1 MKSALSIDSRWLK
14 LDNAAKIYPVVA
26 TEKNS
31 GVFRVAVILKEN
43 VDPKIL
49 SQAVEDSR
57 DRFPA
62 FFVKLHQGF
71 FWYYYE
77 PNFNPVM
84 IRNESPYI
92 CSDMSTKNNGY
103 LFKFLYFNKRISLE
117 VFHSLTDGT
126 GAFSFLKTV
135 VYRYLELKNH
145 QIINDGS
152 IISLD
157 ERPTKD
163 EIEDSYNEL
172 YTKQKRNRTPNP
184 IAYQIKGKPFID
196 QGGIGLIGVHANTNE
211 LYALA
216 KKNQASIS
224 EYLVALLS
232 YSIIQTGNQKL
243 LQKRPL
249 RISVPVNMRKVLY
262 SSSLR
267 NFSLFF
273 NTTVDTHGV
282 MLGFDTIL
290 SIIKDQFQHE
300 RTLERLQSRLNENV
314 SFEKNFIVKILPL
327 FIKKLIFKIG
337 YAIIGH
343 RPSTTS
349 LTNFGVI
356 TLPKDMTEFIDSFEF
371 NLASGKKPG
380 VAVTTYQNRTL
391 IMFNR
396 CIKSTEI
403 EHAFVKYLVNEG
415 LKISVTSNDWQ

>member
-1 MKSALSIDSRWLK
+1 MKSTLSIDSRWLR

-31 GVFRVAVILKEN
+31 GVFRVAVKLKEI

-49 SQAVEDSR
+49 SQAVEDTR
-57 DRFPA
+57 DRFPS
-62 FFVKLHQGF
+62 FFVKIHQGF

-77 PNFNPVM
+77 PNFKPV
-84 IRNESPYI
+84 IIKSESPYI
-92 CSDMSTKNNGY
+92 CADMSTKNNGY
-103 LFKFLYFNKRISLE
+103 LFKFQYFNRRISLE
-117 VFHSLTDGT
+117 VFHSLSDGT

-135 VYRYLELKNH
+135 LYRYLELKNH

-157 ERPTKD
+157 ERPSKD

-172 YTKQKRNRTPNP
+172 YTKQKIKKYPNP
-184 IAYQIKGKPFID
+184 VAYRIKGKSFKD
-196 QGGIGLIGVHANTNE
+196 HGGIGLIGVQVNTSE
-211 LYALA
+211 LYSLA
-216 KKNQASIS
+216 KKNQASVS

-232 YSIIQTGNQKL
+232 YSIIQTGNQKD

-249 RISVPVNMRKVLY
+249 RISVPVNMRNVLY
-262 SSSLR
+262 SKSLR

-273 NTTVDTHGV
+273 NTTLDTHGV

-290 SIIKDQFQHE
+290 SIIKDQFRHE

-314 SFEKNFIVKILPL
+314 GFEKNFIVRILPL

-343 RPSTTS
+343 RPTTTS
-349 LTNFGVI
+349 LTNFGI
-356 TLPKDMTEFIDSFEF
+356 ISLPKDMIEYVEEFEF
-371 NLASGKKPG
+371 NIASGKKPG
-380 VAVTTYQNRTL
+380 VAVTTYQNQTN

-396 CIKSTEI
+396 CIKSTDT
-403 EHAFVKYLVNEG
+403 EHAFVKFLVNEG
-415 LKISVTSNDWQ
+415 LKITVTSNDWE